1 MALTVGSD
9 AYLSVAAA
17 DSYHAARGRATWAAA
32 SMADREAAII
42 AATQYVDARYRFVG
56 RPAAPDQPLAW
67 PRLDAMAADG
77 RTLDEIP
84 AAVVHA
90 TAELALIALDGP
102 LVPVDETVAPWL
114 TRSWVRFRSGSI
126 RTRRQSDDSPL
137 STGCWSRFWRAVM
150 GAGWCGHERA

>member
-102 LVPVDETVAPWL
+102 LVPVDETGGAVVDQKL
-114 TRSWVRFRSGSI
+114 GTLSI
-126 RTRRQSDDSPL
+126 RFDPDASPERRFPFVDRLLEPVLARRHGRRVVRS
-137 STGCWSRFWRAVM
+137 
-150 GAGWCGHERA
+150 